1 MIERMQ
7 ELQLKEGAKL
17 GEMAVLYRTNTQS
30 RVFEEM
36 LIKSG
41 MAYTMVG
48 GTKFYERKEIKD
60 IIAYLRLIYNPHDGL
75 SLERI
80 INVPRR
86 GIGDATWARLQ
97 GYANETNQS
106 MFDVISNASEVP
118 GLSSRFVVKLDE
130 LASLLFEFMGEA
142 EETSVKQLIINVM
155 QRTGYQEELELGRNA
170 QDQSRLENLQELLSV
185 AEDFAE
191 KAARNG
197 DEASLENFLS
207 EVALV
212 SDIDDAELG
221 DEAVTLMTLHS
232 AKGLEF
238 PTVFLVGMEE
248 GIFPHARTLLDEE
261 EIEEER
267 RICYVGIT
275 RAERR
280 LYLSNA
286 KMRMIYGHTLS
297 YPPSRFLQEV
307 PRNLIHEY
315 RRPQQQKVVLRD
327 VPMEQDSRP
336 RTTNWFLQNKS
347 SFVPKEAGNSAS
359 FKAGDRVNHKKWGM
373 GTIVAV
379 KDTEDGQEVK
389 VAFNGGGIRSLL
401 TKYAVLQKV

>member
-1 MIERMQ
+1 
-7 ELQLKEGAKL
+7 
-17 GEMAVLYRTNTQS
+17 
-30 RVFEEM
+30 
-36 LIKSG
+36 
-41 MAYTMVG
+41 
-48 GTKFYERKEIKD
+48 
-60 IIAYLRLIYNPHDGL
+60 
-75 SLERI
+75 
-80 INVPRR
+80 
-86 GIGDATWARLQ
+86 
-97 GYANETNQS
+97 
-106 MFDVISNASEVP
+106 
-118 GLSSRFVVKLDE
+118 
-130 LASLLFEFMGEA
+130 
-142 EETSVKQLIINVM
+142 
-155 QRTGYQEELELGRNA
+155 
-170 QDQSRLENLQELLSV
+170 
-185 AEDFAE
+185 
-191 KAARNG
+191 
-197 DEASLENFLS
+197 
-207 EVALV
+207 
-212 SDIDDAELG
+212 
-221 DEAVTLMTLHS
+221 MTLHS

-275 RAERR
+275 RAEKH

-315 RRPQQQKVVLRD
+315 RRPIQQRVVLRD
-327 VPMEQDSRP
+327 VPREQEFRP
-336 RTTNWFLQNKS
+336 RATNWFLQNKS
-347 SFVPKEAGNSAS
+347 SFVPKEASASAS
-359 FKAGDRVNHKKWGM
+359 FKAGDKVNHKKWGL